1 MLNLPKQDWFPRLRD
16 QLPLDLYRRNFMQKL
31 PVIASQHW
39 TEKRNASWVK
49 IWFASDGQTIAV
61 LTFEDKGNAFK
72 TMLPCKTSRRSTAQ
86 AGICTVE
93 LS

>member
-1 MLNLPKQDWFPRLRD
+1 
-16 QLPLDLYRRNFMQKL
+16 MQKL